1 MYHWQDVGW
10 CVGVIRKCN
19 GNKKNTVDGDVVRRR
34 GLRVGVVQRPVAHAA
49 ASCHAPSTP
58 KLEHYI

>member
-34 GLRVGVVQRPVAHAA
+34 VR
-49 ASCHAPSTP
+49 
-58 KLEHYI
+58 